1 MRDLRKKVI
10 FEIIKVYNLWSRSGK
25 RYTKP
30 SLRFGLCI
38 LSPFL
43 GLLLSSQTAKRTV
56 FFKYI
61 FIIMNEKE
69 NQFSEDY
76 LRKLQEQFSESKR
89 KEDIRKKRAEGGKKG
104 GRPVV
109 NKIRNI
115 QKNIRLN
122 EQEETQIFEIAQAYG
137 ISESELF
144 RRSALNIPMPDP
156 ERNKLLSEYRTNFA
170 RISNIF
176 RSEIWEWSE
185 KEDFKNELKEV
196 IQLLK
201 NHLK

>member
-1 MRDLRKKVI
+1 MLNHDI
-10 FEIIKVYNLWSRSGK
+10 H
-25 RYTKP
+25 
-30 SLRFGLCI
+30 
-38 LSPFL
+38 
-43 GLLLSSQTAKRTV
+43 
-56 FFKYI
+56 
-61 FIIMNEKE
+61 
-69 NQFSEDY
+69 FSEDY
-76 LRKLQEQFSESKR
+76 IKKIEEQFLQSKR
-89 KEDIRKKRAEGGKKG
+89 KEEIRKKRAEGGKKG
-104 GRPVV
+104 GRPIV
-109 NKIRNI
+109 NRIRNI

-122 EQEETQIFEIAQAYG
+122 ELEEKQILELAQSYG

-144 RRSALNIPMPDP
+144 RRSALGVPMPDP

-185 KEDFKNELKEV
+185 KEEFKSELKEV

>member
-1 MRDLRKKVI
+1 
-10 FEIIKVYNLWSRSGK
+10 
-25 RYTKP
+25 
-30 SLRFGLCI
+30 
-38 LSPFL
+38 
-43 GLLLSSQTAKRTV
+43 
-56 FFKYI
+56 
-61 FIIMNEKE
+61 MNEKE
-69 NQFSEDY
+69 NPFSEDY

-89 KEDIRKKRAEGGKKG
+89 KEEIRKKRAEGGKKG
-104 GRPVV
+104 GRPIV

-122 EQEETQIFEIAQAYG
+122 EQEEKQIFELAQEYG

-176 RSEIWEWSE
+176 RSDI
-185 KEDFKNELKEV
+185 
-196 IQLLK
+196 
-201 NHLK
+201 